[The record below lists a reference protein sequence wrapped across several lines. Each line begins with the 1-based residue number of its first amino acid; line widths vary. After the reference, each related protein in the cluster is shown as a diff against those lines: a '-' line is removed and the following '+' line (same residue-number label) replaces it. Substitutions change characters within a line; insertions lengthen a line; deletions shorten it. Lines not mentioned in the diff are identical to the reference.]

1 MAPATPPPPYGRSQY
16 GPVKR
21 GRGPLVVVGV
31 LVLVLVAVLVVGT
44 VVVVR
49 RLSDSEPTATATQPS
64 DPRAV
69 EFRRVLKAAPGGC
82 ASTSPTPAA
91 PSFCG
96 LDGYNYV
103 LGEVELD
110 GSHVS
115 EVKAAQSPDNN
126 GWHID
131 LSLDA
136 EGTTRFGRLTTDL
149 AARQSPLNQIA
160 IVVRGRVAAAPA
172 VMSPIPGGKVQI
184 SGNYSKD
191 DAENLARQI
200 TG

>member
-1 MAPATPPPPYGRSQY
+1 
-16 GPVKR
+16 
-21 GRGPLVVVGV
+21 LVVVGV
-31 LVLVLVAVLVVGT
+31 LVLVLIAVLVVGT

-49 RLSDSEPTATATQPS
+49 RVNDSEPTAAATQPS

-91 PSFCG
+91 PNFCG

-103 LGEVELD
+103 LGKVELD

-115 EVKAAQSPDNN
+115 EVKPAQSPGNT
-126 GWHID
+126 GWHVE

-149 AARQSPLNQIA
+149 ATKQPPLNQIA
-160 IVVRGRVAAAPA
+160 IVVRGQVAAAPT

-184 SGNYSKD
+184 SSNYSKQ